1 MLWSTSGSGRIP
13 FKDVGRNPLTGSNP
27 VHSTNVLVMIK
38 RTISGSFTN
47 MVKPDPSVMKDSD
60 FDLLSF

>member
-1 MLWSTSGSGRIP
+1 
-13 FKDVGRNPLTGSNP
+13 
-27 VHSTNVLVMIK
+27 MIK